1 VTTGRLEAFSDG
13 VFAIAI
19 TLLVLDIKVPHVA
32 EGQLLAALRHQWPNY
47 AAFLISFLVIGIM
60 WVNHHTM
67 LVPCALV
74 DRPLLFLN
82 LGLLMTVVALPF
94 AAALFAQYVR
104 AGADSHVAAAV
115 YGAVMFVAALFFNGI
130 WWWISRG
137 PQLLHDYVD
146 HAAARGQLR
155 RFSVG
160 IYVYGATIVLA
171 FVSAPI
177 TLAVHFAIAVYY
189 VVDRLA
195 VSAGEPSA
203 A

>member
-19 TLLVLDIKVPHVA
+19 TLLILDIKVPEVHH
-32 EGQLLAALRHQWPNY
+32 GLAHALRLQWPNY
-47 AAFLISFLVIGIM
+47 AAFLVSFMVIGIM

-67 LVPCALV
+67 LVPCARV

-82 LGLLMTVVALPF
+82 LGLLLTVVTIPW
-94 AAALFAQYVR
+94 AAGLFARYVR
-104 AGADSHVAAAV
+104 AGFDSHVAAAV
-115 YGAVMFVAALFFNGI
+115 YGAVMLVAALFFNGI

-137 PQLLHDYVD
+137 PQLLHDAVD
-146 HAAARGQLR
+146 HVAARSQLR

-160 IYVYGATIVLA
+160 IYVYAATIVLA
-171 FVSAPI
+171 FISAPI
-177 TLAVHFAIAVYY
+177 TLAMHFAIAVYY

-195 VSAGEPSA
+195 VDEDAPSPA
-203 A
+203 

>member
-19 TLLVLDIKVPHVA
+19 TLLILDIKVPHVA
-32 EGQLLAALRHQWPNY
+32 EGQLGAALRHQWPNY

-67 LVPCALV
+67 LVPCARV

-82 LGLLMTVVALPF
+82 LGLLMTVVVLPW
-94 AAALFAQYVR
+94 ATGLFAQYVR

-115 YGAVMFVAALFFNGI
+115 YGVVMLVAALFFNAI

-137 PQLLHDYVD
+137 PQLLYDAVD
-146 HAAARGQLR
+146 HVAARSQLR

-160 IYVYGATIVLA
+160 IYVYAATIVLA

-195 VSAGEPSA
+195 VEADSPSPA
-203 A
+203 